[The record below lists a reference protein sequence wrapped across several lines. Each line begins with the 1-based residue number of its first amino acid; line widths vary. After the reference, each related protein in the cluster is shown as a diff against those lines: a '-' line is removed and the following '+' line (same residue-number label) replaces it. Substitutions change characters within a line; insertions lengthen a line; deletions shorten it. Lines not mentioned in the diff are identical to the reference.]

1 MLRGVALLA
10 IAAGICEGQA
20 NPRSPRPCD
29 PQTPLGPSHDLYC
42 LELVAAP
49 GIQRA
54 AGRVELSIPP
64 GPFTVSVTPDGRS
77 RFLPIVFLSGLPRT
91 THDAPRTD
99 VVYVAWATT
108 PEMDTLIKLGTVRNG
123 RTTLRPIALEKF
135 NFLITAEPS
144 ARVRE
149 PGRVILRGQSPSTRL
164 FPPDLLEFS
173 LGAARSA
180 DVMDHGEHESSGW
193 PMVPT
198 PPGVTMLPSEMA
210 LRPAVTPFLPATEM
224 PLPHAESNE
233 VLRLQDGD
241 IVDLDAELVRRT
253 INGQTYTMYGYNGQ
267 YPGPLIE
274 VSRGSEIMVRFT
286 NHLSDSTSIHWH
298 GIRLENAFDGVEGV
312 RDAFT
317 YKLKFPDAGIFWY
330 HPHIRE
336 DIQQAL
342 GLYGNILVRQPG
354 AKIAANR
361 EQILMLQDL
370 LVGDGSLIP
379 FGLESPTHAL
389 MGRFGNLFLVNGEPG
404 YRLSVLRGEVV
415 RFYLTNASNTR
426 TLNLSFPGAR
436 MKVVAADAGP
446 FEHEAWVE
454 SVVIGPAERYVV
466 HVRFERPGTVAL
478 VNRVRGLDH
487 LFGRFFQETD
497 TLGVVTV
504 SPQRVPNDLGKALAA
519 LRRPPPPFAAL
530 EPYRRFIDRVPDKTL
545 VLTLATHALPYVTER
560 LMQLDSIY
568 FAPVEWGGTMP
579 MMNWASTGR
588 QVRWVLKDP
597 ESGRQNMDID
607 WSFRRGEPVKLRL
620 VNERRAFHGMQHP
633 IHLHGQRFLV
643 LAVNGVPNTDLA
655 WKDTVLVPA
664 GSVVDILLDLGRDDD
679 ALHRELA
686 RSLHVRAH
694 TPARSD
700 RAASRLVHGA
710 GPRVHHR
717 GYVAARADARVARG
731 WNRRRAQGEPDH
743 RAARRPDRV
752 GGAVVG
758 GARSRRREDAGL
770 ERLDGDSGARRDAR
784 PSVLHGGGRARGAD
798 VVHRAEA
805 VSGLGRDHDSH
816 HGQPRAVRRDQ
827 SQGHHRSRV
836 RPGTADPPHRA
847 LYHRRAGRRRDG
859 DPEFPGSG
867 APLRG
872 VLGGRGRDVDQG
884 VHGHS
889 SRRARRRDS
898 GSTQARRQSH
908 GTPVLGEFPGSG
920 RAGDR

>member
-77 RFLPIVFLSGLPRT
+77 RFLPIVF
-91 THDAPRTD
+91 
-99 VVYVAWATT
+99 YVAWATT

-664 GSVVDILLDLGRDDD
+664 GSVVDILLDTANPGQWM
-679 ALHRELA
+679 LHCHIAEHL
-686 RSLHVRAH
+686 S
-694 TPARSD
+694 
-700 RAASRLVHGA
+700 A
-710 GPRVHHR
+710 GMMMHFTV
-717 GYVAARADARVARG
+717 
-731 WNRRRAQGEPDH
+731 N
-743 RAARRPDRV
+743 
-752 GGAVVG
+752 
-758 GARSRRREDAGL
+758 
-770 ERLDGDSGARRDAR
+770 
-784 PSVLHGGGRARGAD
+784 
-798 VVHRAEA
+798 
-805 VSGLGRDHDSH
+805 
-816 HGQPRAVRRDQ
+816 
-827 SQGHHRSRV
+827 
-836 RPGTADPPHRA
+836 
-847 LYHRRAGRRRDG
+847 
-859 DPEFPGSG
+859 
-867 APLRG
+867 
-872 VLGGRGRDVDQG
+872 
-884 VHGHS
+884 
-889 SRRARRRDS
+889 
-898 GSTQARRQSH
+898 
-908 GTPVLGEFPGSG
+908 
-920 RAGDR
+920 

>member
-10 IAAGICEGQA
+10 IVAGICEGQA

-49 GIQRA
+49 GLERA

-64 GPFTVSVTPDGRS
+64 GPFTVSITPDGRS

-91 THDAPRTD
+91 THDASRTD
-99 VVYVAWATT
+99 VVYVAWAAT
-108 PEMDTLIKLGTVRNG
+108 PQMDTLIKLGTVRNG

-135 NFLITAEPS
+135 NVLITAERS

-149 PGRVILRGQSPSTRL
+149 PQGRVILRGQSPSTRL

-180 DVMDHGEHESSGW
+180 DAMDHGEHERSGW
-193 PMVPT
+193 PMVPA

-210 LRPAVTPFLPATEM
+210 LRPAVTPFLPAADM
-224 PLPHAESNE
+224 PLPHAQSNE

-241 IVDLDAELVRRT
+241 IVDLDAELVHRT

-298 GIRLENAFDGVEGV
+298 GIRLENAFDGVEGIS
-312 RDAFT
+312 DAFT
-317 YKLKFPDAGIFWY
+317 YRLKFPDAGIFWY

-354 AKIAANR
+354 AKIAANQ

-389 MGRFGNLFLVNGEPG
+389 MGRFGNVFLVNGEPG
-404 YRLSVLRGEVV
+404 YRLSVRRGQVV

-436 MKVVAADAGP
+436 MKLIAADAGP
-446 FEHEAWVE
+446 FERETWVDN
-454 SVVIGPAERYVV
+454 VVIGPAERYVV

-504 SPQRVPNDLGKALAA
+504 SPQRVPNDLGKAFAA

-545 VLTLATHALPYVTER
+545 VLTLETHGLPYVTER

-579 MMNWASTGR
+579 MMYWASTGR
-588 QVRWVLKDP
+588 QVHWVLKDP

-633 IHLHGQRFLV
+633 IHVHGQRFLV

-664 GSVVDILLDLGRDDD
+664 GSVVDILLDTANPGQWM
-679 ALHRELA
+679 LHCHIAEHL
-686 RSLHVRAH
+686 S
-694 TPARSD
+694 
-700 RAASRLVHGA
+700 A
-710 GPRVHHR
+710 GMMMHFTV
-717 GYVAARADARVARG
+717 
-731 WNRRRAQGEPDH
+731 N
-743 RAARRPDRV
+743 
-752 GGAVVG
+752 
-758 GARSRRREDAGL
+758 
-770 ERLDGDSGARRDAR
+770 
-784 PSVLHGGGRARGAD
+784 
-798 VVHRAEA
+798 
-805 VSGLGRDHDSH
+805 
-816 HGQPRAVRRDQ
+816 
-827 SQGHHRSRV
+827 
-836 RPGTADPPHRA
+836 
-847 LYHRRAGRRRDG
+847 
-859 DPEFPGSG
+859 
-867 APLRG
+867 
-872 VLGGRGRDVDQG
+872 
-884 VHGHS
+884 
-889 SRRARRRDS
+889 
-898 GSTQARRQSH
+898 
-908 GTPVLGEFPGSG
+908 
-920 RAGDR
+920 

>member
-10 IAAGICEGQA
+10 IVAGICEGQA

-49 GIQRA
+49 GLERA

-64 GPFTVSVTPDGRS
+64 GPFTVSITPDGRS

-91 THDAPRTD
+91 THDASRTD
-99 VVYVAWATT
+99 VVYVAWAAT
-108 PEMDTLIKLGTVRNG
+108 PQMDTLIKLGTVRNG

-135 NFLITAEPS
+135 NVLITAERS

-149 PGRVILRGQSPSTRL
+149 PQGRVILRGQSPSTRL

-180 DVMDHGEHESSGW
+180 DAMDHGEHERSGW
-193 PMVPT
+193 PMVPA

-210 LRPAVTPFLPATEM
+210 LRPAVTPFLPAADM
-224 PLPHAESNE
+224 PLPHAQSNE

-241 IVDLDAELVRRT
+241 IVDLDAELVHRT

-298 GIRLENAFDGVEGV
+298 GIRLENAFDGVEGIS
-312 RDAFT
+312 DAFT
-317 YKLKFPDAGIFWY
+317 YRLKFPDAGIFWY

-342 GLYGNILVRQPG
+342 GLYGNVLVRQPG
-354 AKIAANR
+354 ARIPANR

-370 LVGDGSLIP
+370 LVGDTGLIP
-379 FGLESPTHAL
+379 WGQESPTHAL
-389 MGRFGNLFLVNGEPG
+389 MGRFGNVLLVNGEPN
-404 YRLSVLRGEVV
+404 YRLSVRRGEVV
-415 RFYLTNASNTR
+415 RYYLTNASSTR
-426 TLNLSFPGAR
+426 TLNVSFPGAR

-454 SVVIGPAERYVV
+454 NVVIAPAERYVV
-466 HVRFERPGTVAL
+466 HVRFDKPGQVAL
-478 VNRVRGLDH
+478 VNKVIALDH
-487 LFGRFFQETD
+487 LFGRFFPLVD

-504 SPQRVPNDLGKALAA
+504 SRDPVRNDLRASFDA
-519 LRRPPPPFAAL
+519 LRRDAGAVAAL
-530 EPYRRFIDRVPDKTL
+530 EPYRRFLDKAPDQTL
-545 VLTLATHALPYVTER
+545 VLTLQTHGLPYLTER
-560 LMQLDSIY
+560 LMQVDSIY

-579 MMNWASTGR
+579 MMNWASTGQ

-597 ESGRQNMDID
+597 ATGRENLDIA
-607 WSFRRGEPVKLRL
+607 WHFQRGKPVKIRL

-664 GSVVDILLDLGRDDD
+664 GGVVDILLDTANPGDWM
-679 ALHRELA
+679 LHC
-686 RSLHVRAH
+686 HI
-694 TPARSD
+694 
-700 RAASRLVHGA
+700 
-710 GPRVHHR
+710 
-717 GYVAARADARVARG
+717 
-731 WNRRRAQGEPDH
+731 
-743 RAARRPDRV
+743 
-752 GGAVVG
+752 
-758 GARSRRREDAGL
+758 
-770 ERLDGDSGARRDAR
+770 
-784 PSVLHGGGRARGAD
+784 
-798 VVHRAEA
+798 AEH
-805 VSGLGRDHDSH
+805 L
-816 HGQPRAVRRDQ
+816 
-827 SQGHHRSRV
+827 
-836 RPGTADPPHRA
+836 
-847 LYHRRAGRRRDG
+847 
-859 DPEFPGSG
+859 
-867 APLRG
+867 
-872 VLGGRGRDVDQG
+872 
-884 VHGHS
+884 
-889 SRRARRRDS
+889 
-898 GSTQARRQSH
+898 ST
-908 GTPVLGEFPGSG
+908 GMMMYFTVN
-920 RAGDR
+920 